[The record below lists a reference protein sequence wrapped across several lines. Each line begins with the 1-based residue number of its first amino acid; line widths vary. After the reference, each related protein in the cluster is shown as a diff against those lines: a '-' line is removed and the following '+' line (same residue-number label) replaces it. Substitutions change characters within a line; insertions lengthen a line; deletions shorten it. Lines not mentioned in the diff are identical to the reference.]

1 MPYSGGGDWKF
12 EEISLIPTSENFCQA
27 CWDLNVIQVIISIIT
42 EATDFFINKKII
54 LKTSHKI
61 LYLADISKFISFL
74 TATGGIRYLSYKCFF
89 RRSKKKESRQLT
101 GFQI

>member
-1 MPYSGGGDWKF
+1 MF
-12 EEISLIPTSENFCQA
+12 NF
-27 CWDLNVIQVIISIIT
+27 DKIKN
-42 EATDFFINKKII
+42 ATGNFLSVLSDDDPFVELEKNKKII

-74 TATGGIRYLSYKCFF
+74 TATGGIRSLSYKCFF